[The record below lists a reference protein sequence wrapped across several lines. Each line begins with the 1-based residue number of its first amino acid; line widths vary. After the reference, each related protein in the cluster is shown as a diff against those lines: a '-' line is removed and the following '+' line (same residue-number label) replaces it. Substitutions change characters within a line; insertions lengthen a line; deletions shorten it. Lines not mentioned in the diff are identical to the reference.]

1 MSGCIVTIDAMGCQ
15 KRIAQQILIG
25 EADYVLAV
33 KENQGRLLEDVKDLF
48 SCGRR
53 TGYEGMNHD
62 FFQTVDKGHGRIETR
77 RCWTIDDPEQ
87 LSWLETRL
95 PGLG

>member
-1 MSGCIVTIDAMGCQ
+1 M
-15 KRIAQQILIG
+15 
-25 EADYVLAV
+25 
-33 KENQGRLLEDVKDLF
+33 F

-95 PGLG
+95 DWPGLRSIGMVQSEG